1 MRVPTEDLLERLWHS
16 LKAIFFKNK
25 IWRNV
30 CIIANHMGKA
40 ALQCAGLVAV
50 PAQLNQICGI
60 LGHEN
65 TVSIF

>member
-1 MRVPTEDLLERLWHS
+1 
-16 LKAIFFKNK
+16 
-25 IWRNV
+25 
-30 CIIANHMGKA
+30 MGKA